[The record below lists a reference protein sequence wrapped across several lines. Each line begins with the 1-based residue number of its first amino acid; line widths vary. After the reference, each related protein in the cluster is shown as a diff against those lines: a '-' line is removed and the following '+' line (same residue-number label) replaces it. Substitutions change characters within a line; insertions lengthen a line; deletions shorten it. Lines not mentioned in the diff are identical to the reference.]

1 LPAPPVK
8 PYPYAEFGF
17 DTGYVDTGP
26 DAPPA
31 SPRRRRPLHP
41 AILAAVAVLAVTLA
55 STVGAVVFRAGRAQP
70 AVAAGGPER
79 GAAVTPPPTAETAI
93 TAVPTVTAN
102 ASPATPIV
110 QPTASPARSD
120 APPEPTRPAPPP
132 PATKPTGDAA
142 LEAAVF
148 DLVNQERAKAGCQSL
163 SVDTRLTTAARE
175 HSADMANRD
184 YFDHNTP
191 EGVTVAT
198 RVTNAGYKWSSV
210 GENIAKGQKDAVSV
224 MQSWM
229 NSPGHRANI
238 LNCGYRNIGIGVATD
253 SKRTKIWT
261 QDFASPLR

>member
-1 LPAPPVK
+1 MPAPPVK
-8 PYPYAEFGF
+8 PYPYADFGF

-26 DAPPA
+26 DAP
-31 SPRRRRPLHP
+31 PRRRRPLHP

-55 STVGAVVFRAGRAQP
+55 STVGAVVFRVGRAQP

-79 GAAVTPPPTAETAI
+79 GAVTPPPTAETAI
-93 TAVPTVTAN
+93 TAASAVPTVTAN
-102 ASPATPIV
+102 ASPATPVV

-120 APPEPTRPAPPP
+120 APPESTRPAPPQ
-132 PATKPTGDAA
+132 PAPKPTGDAA

-163 SVDTRLTTAARE
+163 TVDTRLTAAARE
-175 HSADMANRD
+175 HSADMAKRD

-210 GENIAKGQKDAVSV
+210 GENIAKGQKDAASV

-238 LNCGYRNIGIGVATD
+238 LNCGYRDIGIGVATD